1 MSDLPDERLPVRGS
15 PPDLAPFTT
24 DAEAAQDFA
33 RASRA
38 ENTKRA
44 YRTDWA
50 DFTYWCG
57 ERGRASLPASTETVA
72 LYISSRAAG
81 ERNENGTW
89 HTRPLKVATLQR
101 RLSAINQAHRTKG
114 VPPPAKRS
122 EEPLHSVWAGIV
134 RKKSLVQD
142 QAAPALTDDLLHVL
156 EAMTETPAQLQD
168 ERADV
173 QSKLAPLVGSRSN
186 RQPSKQE
193 SDLRR
198 RAAVLEGLIQRERLA
213 AARDRSLFL
222 LGFAGALRRSE
233 LAQIEVSHV
242 SFGAEGLLLQLP
254 RSKSDQEGQGA
265 ALGIL
270 YGQHV
275 PTCPVRSLRAWLRV
289 SGITEGAVFRGI
301 DRHGHLGAC
310 AMTGRTVANI
320 IKKRFGSAG
329 LDPTPYSG
337 HSLRAGFCT
346 QAARAGE
353 HERDIMRHSRHKDVH
368 TLRKYI
374 RAGTTFQENPTRSLG
389 L

>member
-1 MSDLPDERLPVRGS
+1 MRSKRDENLPVPVS
-15 PPDLAPFTT
+15 PSSLRPFAA
-24 DAEAAQDFA
+24 DAEAAQDFV
-33 RASRA
+33 RASKS

-44 YRTDWA
+44 YRADWA
-50 DFTYWCG
+50 DFVCWCE
-57 ERGRASLPASTETVA
+57 ERGRTSMPSSTETVA
-72 LYISSRAAG
+72 LYISSRATG
-81 ERNENGTW
+81 ERNEDGTW
-89 HTRPLKVATLQR
+89 YTRPLKVATLQR

-114 VPPPAKRS
+114 VSPPAKRS

-156 EAMTETPAQLQD
+156 QAMAETPLQLHG
-168 ERADV
+168 ELEDV
-173 QSKLAPLVGSRSN
+173 RSRLASLGVSSSAKRTPKEESR
-186 RQPSKQE
+186 
-193 SDLRR
+193 LRR
-198 RAAVLEGLIQRERLA
+198 RSAVLEGLIQRERLA
-213 AARDRSLFL
+213 AARDRALFL

-233 LAQIEVSHV
+233 LAQIEVRHV
-242 SFGAEGLLLQLP
+242 TFGAEGLLLHLP

-289 SGITEGAVFRGI
+289 SRIEEGAIFRGI
-301 DRHGHLGAC
+301 SRHAHLADH

-329 LDPTPYSG
+329 LDPAPYSG

-353 HERDIMRHSRHKDVH
+353 QERDIMRHSRHKDVH

>member
-1 MSDLPDERLPVRGS
+1 MKDNSDKTLSVRS
-15 PPDLAPFTT
+15 SSELAPFAA
-24 DAEAAQDFA
+24 DAEAAQDFV
-33 RASRA
+33 RASKA

-44 YRTDWA
+44 YRADWA
-50 DFTYWCG
+50 DFTRWCE
-57 ERGRASLPASTETVA
+57 ERGRAALPASVETVA

-81 ERNENGTW
+81 ERNESGAWRTP
-89 HTRPLKVATLQR
+89 PLKVATLQR
-101 RLSAINQAHRTKG
+101 RLSAINQAHRTNKL
-114 VPPPAKRS
+114 PPPAKRS

-142 QAAPALTDDLLHVL
+142 QTAPALTDDLLHVL
-156 EAMTETPAQLQD
+156 KSITERPAEL
-168 ERADV
+168 EKEYEDV
-173 QSKLAPLVGSRSN
+173 RSELAFLVASQPGRQTTKQQSR
-186 RQPSKQE
+186 
-193 SDLRR
+193 LRR
-198 RAAVLEGLIQRERLA
+198 RLAVLEGLLGREQLA
-213 AARDRSLFL
+213 AARDRALFL

-233 LAQIEVSHV
+233 LAQIEVHHAT
-242 SFGAEGLLLQLP
+242 FGAEGLLLHLP

-270 YGQHV
+270 YGQQV
-275 PTCPVRSLRAWLRV
+275 PSCPVRSLRAWLRV
-289 SGITEGAVFRGI
+289 SGITEGAIFRGI
-301 DRHGHLGAC
+301 DRHGRLAER

-320 IKKRFGSAG
+320 IKKRFGAAG

-353 HERDIMRHSRHKDVH
+353 HERDIMRHSRHKDIY

-374 RAGTTFQENPTRSLG
+374 RAGTTFRENPTGNLG